1 MVECAET
8 ADVCELQ
15 NLKTSTDPEKH
26 ENEYLAV
33 EGSSLNFKFKSLA
46 VLKDCNISVERGIM

>member
-1 MVECAET
+1 MVDNAET
-8 ADVCELQ
+8 ADVCEMQ

-26 ENEYLAV
+26 ENEHLAV
-33 EGSSLNFKFKSLA
+33 EAHSLNFKFKSLA